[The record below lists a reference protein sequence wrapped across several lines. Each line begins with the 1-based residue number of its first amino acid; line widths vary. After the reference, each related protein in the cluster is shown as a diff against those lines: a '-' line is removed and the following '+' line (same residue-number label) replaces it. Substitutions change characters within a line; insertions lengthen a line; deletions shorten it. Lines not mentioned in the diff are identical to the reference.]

1 MTTKSIAIIGA
12 NSFVATNL
20 INELVKYSYQ
30 LQLYGRKEVYPN
42 ETAKFTFFDYPNNPI
57 KFEELLSFDVVIYTA
72 GAGTQ
77 QTIPTTNELI
87 YQLNAF
93 LPINLIQYLEDKEYK
108 GHVITFGSYFEIGDS
123 LVKKFH
129 TEADYISNNNPLPNN
144 YCISKRLLSVY
155 VNQKINRTNFLFTH
169 FVLPNVYGVGENSNR
184 IIPYVVENIKMKK
197 PISLSN
203 GTQVRQ
209 FLHVK
214 DVARAVQKIID
225 QPKSGIYNIA
235 NRDVLSIREL
245 VQMIINE
252 TTNNESLDIKFGQN
266 MHKDVFMQFL
276 ALNVD
281 KVENELN
288 WKASVSLHEGIQE
301 YFT

>member
-1 MTTKSIAIIGA
+1 MTNKSIAIIGA
-12 NSFVATNL
+12 NSFIATNL
-20 INELVKYSYQ
+20 INELVNYSYQ

-42 ETAKFTFFDYPNNPI
+42 ESSKFTFFDYPHNPI
-57 KFEELLSFDVVIYTA
+57 NFEELLAFDVIIYTA

-93 LPINLIQYLEDKEYK
+93 VPISLVQYLEDKEYK
-108 GHVITFGSYFEIGDS
+108 GHVITFGSYFEIGNT
-123 LVKKFH
+123 LVKKYH
-129 TEADYISNNNPLPNN
+129 TEEDYISNNNPLPNN
-144 YCISKRLLSVY
+144 YCISKRLLSAY
-155 VNQKINRTNFLFTH
+155 VNQKIDRTGFLFTH
-169 FVLPNVYGVGENSNR
+169 FVLPNVYGVGENCNR

-214 DVARAVQKIID
+214 DVARAVQKTID

-245 VQMIINE
+245 VQLIIGE
-252 TTNNESLDIKFGQN
+252 TTSSESLDIKFGN
-266 MHKDVFMQFL
+266 VTHKDVFMQFL

-281 KVENELN
+281 KVESDLN
-288 WKASVSLHEGIQE
+288 WTASVSLRDGIQE
-301 YFT
+301 YFK